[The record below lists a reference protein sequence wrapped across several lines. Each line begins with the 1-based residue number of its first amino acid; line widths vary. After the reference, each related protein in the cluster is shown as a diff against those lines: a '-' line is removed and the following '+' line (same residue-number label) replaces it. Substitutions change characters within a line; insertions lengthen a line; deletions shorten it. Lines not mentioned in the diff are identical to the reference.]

1 MLENRKYLQEISL
14 IDFFV
19 PILKASEE
27 TEKEEAQNIQA
38 ELLVNIKVE
47 KDDYNDMVNET
58 HVEKGEPQSTKADM
72 KLDIIVEKDDNNGAG
87 NKFHNN
93 TLFSKQVEYI
103 FYVTGK
109 SYFINELDDCKFGI
123 LYTKLMLGNLFF
135 WQAHE
140 IKIIWKSSTH

>member
-1 MLENRKYLQEISL
+1 MTENRKYLQEISL
-14 IDFFV
+14 IDFFA
-19 PILKASEE
+19 PILKASKE

-47 KDDYNDMVNET
+47 KDDYNDVVNET

-93 TLFSKQVEYI
+93 SLFSKQVEYI
-103 FYVTGK
+103 FYVTWK

-123 LYTKLMLGNLFF
+123 FSEQLHELFNCA
-135 WQAHE
+135 QAGKE
-140 IKIIWKSSTH
+140 